1 MKVKRNLLLCSWLSF
16 FLLISVLPGNAS
28 VFAQQEKLALSSTQL
43 TVREIFDAISS
54 QLRYDVFYNGEQL
67 DLNRKVK
74 FAQQVLNL
82 EQVLDAVAN
91 NRFKYTLEDRTI
103 ILTPLTTPQTVNS
116 VTLTGQVTDQSN
128 TPLPGVTVLVKG
140 TKLGTSTDP
149 EGNFKLSLPQQEN
162 TILIFSFIGME
173 SQEVPVGDP
182 KKPIKVILK
191 ETAENLKE
199 VVVTGILKFSAVSF
213 KMTLIE
219 NLKEVVV
226 TGIFTRKK
234 ESFTGSASTYTA
246 SELKT
251 AGTQNILQSL
261 KTLDPSFAILDNTLY
276 GSDPNRLPNM
286 EIRGKSSMLG
296 MRDEL
301 EADPNQP
308 LFILDGFES
317 SLSVIND
324 MDINRIASITILKDA
339 ASTAI
344 YGSKAANGV
353 VVVETVKPQAGK
365 LMVSY
370 NGNANI
376 SMPDLSSYNLMNAK
390 EKLAF
395 EKLAGKYT
403 PASWSATSEF
413 ELQKLYNQKL
423 AEIESGI
430 DTYWLTE
437 PLRVGV
443 NQKHSLYIEGGEGS
457 FLFGIGA
464 GYNGI
469 SGVMEKSNREVISG
483 NIDLIYR
490 IKKFQ
495 FSNKFSMTNT
505 KIKNPI
511 VDFSEYAAA
520 NPYYKKR
527 DEEGNI
533 GKWLENNDYTK
544 AANPLWNASQN
555 SRDEGKQL
563 ALSNYFVAEYT
574 PLEALKVRARFG
586 ISYGND
592 DTEKFISRNDTRFDT
607 YEILKKG
614 TFNTTNTRSNQ
625 YEGELSVTFAKLIG
639 RHRLNAVLGGNLNS
653 NKTLT
658 QGYSAQGFPEGDFVY
673 PSFSNGYPEGG
684 SPTYYENTSRSMNG
698 YFNLGYSFDDR
709 YLMDFSLRENGSSVF
724 GASKRYIGTWSV
736 GLGWNLHKERFIA
749 DHLTWIDF
757 LKLRAS
763 IGNPG
768 NQNFSS
774 SKTLTTFNFQLAS
787 MNYFGMGA
795 VLNQL
800 GNPDLDWQ
808 ITLDK
813 NIGIDMTL
821 IDKRLNI
828 TADYYHKV
836 TDPLL
841 INISMPLSSGTS
853 SYLTNMGKQISQG
866 LTLSA
871 SYYIIQKL
879 DQRFSWLVRG
889 NLRTQKTKLDKI
901 GNKLDELNKSGQGHN
916 TVRYYNGA
924 DPDDIWAVK
933 SAGIDPSTGRELF
946 YDKEGNYTYDFSY
959 DNEVICGNTRPKIE
973 GVIGTSLNYKGF
985 SVSMNFR
992 YQTGASVFNEALF
1005 NKVENISVSGL
1016 NKNQDKRALYER
1028 WQNPGDKVRFK
1039 DIANAASTPMSSRF
1053 IQKENVL
1060 SMESVY
1066 VGYEFYE
1073 GWIKKIGLS
1082 NLKIQ
1087 ASMRDVFRAS
1097 TIKSERGTLYPFAR
1111 SLELGLSFNF

>member
-1 MKVKRNLLLCSWLSF
+1 M
-16 FLLISVLPGNAS
+16 LPP
-28 VFAQQEKLALSSTQL
+28 
-43 TVREIFDAISS
+43 I
-54 QLRYDVFYNGEQL
+54 
-67 DLNRKVK
+67 
-74 FAQQVLNL
+74 
-82 EQVLDAVAN
+82 
-91 NRFKYTLEDRTI
+91 
-103 ILTPLTTPQTVNS
+103 PTT
-116 VTLTGQVTDQSN
+116 
-128 TPLPGVTVLVKG
+128 
-140 TKLGTSTDP
+140 
-149 EGNFKLSLPQQEN
+149 
-162 TILIFSFIGME
+162 
-173 SQEVPVGDP
+173 
-182 KKPIKVILK
+182 
-191 ETAENLKE
+191 
-199 VVVTGILKFSAVSF
+199 
-213 KMTLIE
+213 
-219 NLKEVVV
+219 
-226 TGIFTRKK
+226 
-234 ESFTGSASTYTA
+234 
-246 SELKT
+246 
-251 AGTQNILQSL
+251 
-261 KTLDPSFAILDNTLY
+261 
-276 GSDPNRLPNM
+276 
-286 EIRGKSSMLG
+286 
-296 MRDEL
+296 
-301 EADPNQP
+301 
-308 LFILDGFES
+308 
-317 SLSVIND
+317 
-324 MDINRIASITILKDA
+324 
-339 ASTAI
+339 
-344 YGSKAANGV
+344 
-353 VVVETVKPQAGK
+353 
-365 LMVSY
+365 
-370 NGNANI
+370 
-376 SMPDLSSYNLMNAK
+376 
-390 EKLAF
+390 
-395 EKLAGKYT
+395 
-403 PASWSATSEF
+403 
-413 ELQKLYNQKL
+413 
-423 AEIESGI
+423 
-430 DTYWLTE
+430 
-437 PLRVGV
+437 
-443 NQKHSLYIEGGEGS
+443 
-457 FLFGIGA
+457 
-464 GYNGI
+464 
-469 SGVMEKSNREVISG
+469 
-483 NIDLIYR
+483 
-490 IKKFQ
+490 
-495 FSNKFSMTNT
+495 
-505 KIKNPI
+505 
-511 VDFSEYAAA
+511 
-520 NPYYKKR
+520 KKR

-749 DHLTWIDF
+749 DHLTCIDF

>member
-16 FLLISVLPGNAS
+16 FLLISVLPSNAS

-191 ETAENLKE
+191 ETA
-199 VVVTGILKFSAVSF
+199 
-213 KMTLIE
+213 E

-423 AEIESGI
+423 AESGI

>member
-28 VFAQQEKLALSSTQL
+28 VLAQQEKLALSSTQL

-149 EGNFKLSLPQQEN
+149 EGNFKLSLSQQEN

-191 ETAENLKE
+191 ETA
-199 VVVTGILKFSAVSF
+199 
-213 KMTLIE
+213 E

-483 NIDLIYR
+483 NIDLIYH

>member
-16 FLLISVLPGNAS
+16 FLLISVLPCNAS

-199 VVVTGILKFSAVSF
+199 VVVTGI
-213 KMTLIE
+213 
-219 NLKEVVV
+219 
-226 TGIFTRKK
+226 FTRKK

-251 AGTQNILQSL
+251 VGTQNILQSL

-828 TADYYHKV
+828 KADYYHKV

>member
-191 ETAENLKE
+191 ETA
-199 VVVTGILKFSAVSF
+199 
-213 KMTLIE
+213 E

-592 DTEKFISRNDTRFDT
+592 DTEKFISRNDTRFVT
-607 YEILKKG
+607 YEILNKG
-614 TFNTTNTRSNQ
+614 TFNTTFTRSNQ

>member
-191 ETAENLKE
+191 ETA
-199 VVVTGILKFSAVSF
+199 
-213 KMTLIE
+213 E

-1005 NKVENISVSGL
+1005 NKVENISVSGV

>member
-199 VVVTGILKFSAVSF
+199 VVVTGI
-213 KMTLIE
+213 
-219 NLKEVVV
+219 
-226 TGIFTRKK
+226 FTRKK

-286 EIRGKSSMLG
+286 EIRGESSMLG

>member
-191 ETAENLKE
+191 ETA
-199 VVVTGILKFSAVSF
+199 
-213 KMTLIE
+213 E

>member
-191 ETAENLKE
+191 ETA
-199 VVVTGILKFSAVSF
+199 
-213 KMTLIE
+213 E

-836 TDPLL
+836 TAPLL

>member
-191 ETAENLKE
+191 ETA
-199 VVVTGILKFSAVSF
+199 
-213 KMTLIE
+213 E

-423 AEIESGI
+423 AEIGI

>member
-199 VVVTGILKFSAVSF
+199 VVVTGI
-213 KMTLIE
+213 
-219 NLKEVVV
+219 
-226 TGIFTRKK
+226 FTRKK
-234 ESFTGSASTYTA
+234 KSFTGSASTYTA

-684 SPTYYENTSRSMNG
+684 SPTYYENTSRSMNS

-985 SVSMNFR
+985 SVGMNFR

>member
-1 MKVKRNLLLCSWLSF
+1 M
-16 FLLISVLPGNAS
+16 LPGNAS

-162 TILIFSFIGME
+162 TILIFSFIGMG

-199 VVVTGILKFSAVSF
+199 VVVTGI
-213 KMTLIE
+213 
-219 NLKEVVV
+219 
-226 TGIFTRKK
+226 FTRKK
-234 ESFTGSASTYTA
+234 KSFTGSASTYTA

>member
-199 VVVTGILKFSAVSF
+199 VVVTGI
-213 KMTLIE
+213 
-219 NLKEVVV
+219 
-226 TGIFTRKK
+226 FTRKK

-308 LFILDGFES
+308 LFIIDGFES

>member
-199 VVVTGILKFSAVSF
+199 VVVTGI
-213 KMTLIE
+213 
-219 NLKEVVV
+219 
-226 TGIFTRKK
+226 FTRKK
-234 ESFTGSASTYTA
+234 KSFTGSASTYTA

-505 KIKNPI
+505 KSKNPI

>member
-199 VVVTGILKFSAVSF
+199 VVVTGI
-213 KMTLIE
+213 
-219 NLKEVVV
+219 
-226 TGIFTRKK
+226 FTRKK

-251 AGTQNILQSL
+251 VGTQNILQSL

-828 TADYYHKV
+828 KADYYHKV

>member
-28 VFAQQEKLALSSTQL
+28 VLAQQEKLALSSTQL

-149 EGNFKLSLPQQEN
+149 EGNFKLSLSQQEN

-191 ETAENLKE
+191 ETA
-199 VVVTGILKFSAVSF
+199 
-213 KMTLIE
+213 E

>member
-162 TILIFSFIGME
+162 TILIFSFISME

-191 ETAENLKE
+191 ETA
-199 VVVTGILKFSAVSF
+199 
-213 KMTLIE
+213 E

-736 GLGWNLHKERFIA
+736 GLGWTLHKERFIA

>member
-54 QLRYDVFYNGEQL
+54 QLHYDVFYNGEQL

-191 ETAENLKE
+191 ETA
-199 VVVTGILKFSAVSF
+199 
-213 KMTLIE
+213 E

>member
-149 EGNFKLSLPQQEN
+149 EGNFKLSLSQQEN

-191 ETAENLKE
+191 ETA
-199 VVVTGILKFSAVSF
+199 
-213 KMTLIE
+213 E

-813 NIGIDMTL
+813 NIGIDMIL

-933 SAGIDPSTGRELF
+933 SAGINPSTGRELF

>member
-191 ETAENLKE
+191 ETA
-199 VVVTGILKFSAVSF
+199 
-213 KMTLIE
+213 E

-505 KIKNPI
+505 KNKNPI

>member
-74 FAQQVLNL
+74 FTQQVLNL

-199 VVVTGILKFSAVSF
+199 VVVTGI
-213 KMTLIE
+213 
-219 NLKEVVV
+219 
-226 TGIFTRKK
+226 FTRKK
-234 ESFTGSASTYTA
+234 KSFTGSASTYTA

>member
-191 ETAENLKE
+191 ETA
-199 VVVTGILKFSAVSF
+199 
-213 KMTLIE
+213 E

-813 NIGIDMTL
+813 NIGIDMIL

>member
-191 ETAENLKE
+191 ETA
-199 VVVTGILKFSAVSF
+199 
-213 KMTLIE
+213 E

-639 RHRLNAVLGGNLNS
+639 RHRFNAVLGGNLNS

-724 GASKRYIGTWSV
+724 GVSKRYIGTWSV

>member
-149 EGNFKLSLPQQEN
+149 EGNFKLSLSQQEN
-162 TILIFSFIGME
+162 TILIFSFISME

-191 ETAENLKE
+191 ETA
-199 VVVTGILKFSAVSF
+199 
-213 KMTLIE
+213 E

>member
-82 EQVLDAVAN
+82 EQVLDAFAN

-191 ETAENLKE
+191 ETA
-199 VVVTGILKFSAVSF
+199 
-213 KMTLIE
+213 E

>member
-199 VVVTGILKFSAVSF
+199 VVVTGI
-213 KMTLIE
+213 
-219 NLKEVVV
+219 
-226 TGIFTRKK
+226 FTRKK

-344 YGSKAANGV
+344 YGSKAANGG

-403 PASWSATSEF
+403 PASWSATSDF

>member
-149 EGNFKLSLPQQEN
+149 EGNFKLSLSQQEN

-191 ETAENLKE
+191 ETA
-199 VVVTGILKFSAVSF
+199 
-213 KMTLIE
+213 E

-469 SGVMEKSNREVISG
+469 SGVMEKSNREAISG

-1039 DIANAASTPMSSRF
+1039 DIANAVSTPMSSRF

>member
-1 MKVKRNLLLCSWLSF
+1 MPPP
-16 FLLISVLPGNAS
+16 IP
-28 VFAQQEKLALSSTQL
+28 
-43 TVREIFDAISS
+43 
-54 QLRYDVFYNGEQL
+54 
-67 DLNRKVK
+67 
-74 FAQQVLNL
+74 
-82 EQVLDAVAN
+82 
-91 NRFKYTLEDRTI
+91 
-103 ILTPLTTPQTVNS
+103 TT
-116 VTLTGQVTDQSN
+116 
-128 TPLPGVTVLVKG
+128 
-140 TKLGTSTDP
+140 
-149 EGNFKLSLPQQEN
+149 
-162 TILIFSFIGME
+162 
-173 SQEVPVGDP
+173 
-182 KKPIKVILK
+182 
-191 ETAENLKE
+191 
-199 VVVTGILKFSAVSF
+199 
-213 KMTLIE
+213 
-219 NLKEVVV
+219 
-226 TGIFTRKK
+226 
-234 ESFTGSASTYTA
+234 
-246 SELKT
+246 
-251 AGTQNILQSL
+251 
-261 KTLDPSFAILDNTLY
+261 
-276 GSDPNRLPNM
+276 
-286 EIRGKSSMLG
+286 
-296 MRDEL
+296 
-301 EADPNQP
+301 
-308 LFILDGFES
+308 
-317 SLSVIND
+317 
-324 MDINRIASITILKDA
+324 
-339 ASTAI
+339 
-344 YGSKAANGV
+344 
-353 VVVETVKPQAGK
+353 
-365 LMVSY
+365 
-370 NGNANI
+370 
-376 SMPDLSSYNLMNAK
+376 
-390 EKLAF
+390 
-395 EKLAGKYT
+395 
-403 PASWSATSEF
+403 
-413 ELQKLYNQKL
+413 
-423 AEIESGI
+423 
-430 DTYWLTE
+430 
-437 PLRVGV
+437 
-443 NQKHSLYIEGGEGS
+443 
-457 FLFGIGA
+457 
-464 GYNGI
+464 
-469 SGVMEKSNREVISG
+469 
-483 NIDLIYR
+483 
-490 IKKFQ
+490 
-495 FSNKFSMTNT
+495 
-505 KIKNPI
+505 
-511 VDFSEYAAA
+511 
-520 NPYYKKR
+520 KKR

-828 TADYYHKV
+828 KADYYHKG

>member
-199 VVVTGILKFSAVSF
+199 VVVTGI
-213 KMTLIE
+213 
-219 NLKEVVV
+219 
-226 TGIFTRKK
+226 FTRKK

-308 LFILDGFES
+308 LFILDSFES

>member
-1 MKVKRNLLLCSWLSF
+1 MKKNQMKVKRNLLLCSWLSF

-149 EGNFKLSLPQQEN
+149 EGNFKLSLSQQEN

-191 ETAENLKE
+191 ETA
-199 VVVTGILKFSAVSF
+199 
-213 KMTLIE
+213 E

>member
-199 VVVTGILKFSAVSF
+199 VVVTGI
-213 KMTLIE
+213 
-219 NLKEVVV
+219 
-226 TGIFTRKK
+226 FTRKK
-234 ESFTGSASTYTA
+234 ESFTGSVSTYTA

-813 NIGIDMTL
+813 NIGIDMIL

-985 SVSMNFR
+985 SVGMNFR

>member
-149 EGNFKLSLPQQEN
+149 EGNFKLSLSQQEN

-191 ETAENLKE
+191 ETA
-199 VVVTGILKFSAVSF
+199 
-213 KMTLIE
+213 E

-403 PASWSATSEF
+403 PASWSATSDF

-639 RHRLNAVLGGNLNS
+639 RHRLNAILGGNLNS

>member
-191 ETAENLKE
+191 ETA
-199 VVVTGILKFSAVSF
+199 
-213 KMTLIE
+213 E

-774 SKTLTTFNFQLAS
+774 SKTLTSFNFQLAS

>member
-191 ETAENLKE
+191 ETA
-199 VVVTGILKFSAVSF
+199 
-213 KMTLIE
+213 E

-853 SYLTNMGKQISQG
+853 NYLTNMGKQISQG

>member
-199 VVVTGILKFSAVSF
+199 VVVTGI
-213 KMTLIE
+213 
-219 NLKEVVV
+219 
-226 TGIFTRKK
+226 FTRKK

-376 SMPDLSSYNLMNAK
+376 SMPDLSSYNLMNTK

-423 AEIESGI
+423 AESGI

>member
-149 EGNFKLSLPQQEN
+149 EGNFKLSLSQQEN

-191 ETAENLKE
+191 ETA
-199 VVVTGILKFSAVSF
+199 
-213 KMTLIE
+213 E

-403 PASWSATSEF
+403 PASWSATSDF

-698 YFNLGYSFDDR
+698 YFNLEYSFDDR

>member
-199 VVVTGILKFSAVSF
+199 VVVTGI
-213 KMTLIE
+213 
-219 NLKEVVV
+219 
-226 TGIFTRKK
+226 FTRKK

-344 YGSKAANGV
+344 YGSKAANEV
-353 VVVETVKPQAGK
+353 LVVETVKPQAGK

-423 AEIESGI
+423 AESGI

-1073 GWIKKIGLS
+1073 SWIKKIGLS